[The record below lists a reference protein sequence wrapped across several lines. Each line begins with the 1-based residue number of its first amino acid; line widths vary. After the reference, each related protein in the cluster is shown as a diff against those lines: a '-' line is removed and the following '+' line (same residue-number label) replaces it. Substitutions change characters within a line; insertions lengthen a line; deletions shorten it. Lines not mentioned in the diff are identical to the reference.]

1 RGLAWNISKRVGGL
15 WLFFLGPIL
24 SIPLIMLPWIAG
36 DKRIRFLLVVCAVMA
51 VGLLLEVW
59 TTPHYAAPMT
69 GVILAILLQAM
80 RHLRVWR
87 WRGKPAGLLLTRAI
101 PVTCGLLL
109 ALWTATSLL
118 PETSALHPL
127 PLRAWC
133 CAGEGLMPRA
143 SILAELN

>member
-1 RGLAWNISKRVGGL
+1 SPVLMPHRLNRNTYAQAPLLLWQPARAEILYNHQVMRDFYVGWELSTYQRTRSIRGLAWNISKRVGGL

-69 GVILAILLQAM
+69 GVILAILL
-80 RHLRVWR
+80 
-87 WRGKPAGLLLTRAI
+87 
-101 PVTCGLLL
+101 
-109 ALWTATSLL
+109 
-118 PETSALHPL
+118 
-127 PLRAWC
+127 
-133 CAGEGLMPRA
+133 
-143 SILAELN
+143 